1 MKQQLALMALLVDDY
16 DVAIQYYTKL
26 LHFVLKEDT
35 VLSSDKRWV
44 VVAPPG
50 SEGAALLLAK
60 ASTEEQK
67 KQVGNQSG
75 GRVFLFLHTDDIE
88 RDYQNLLQHK
98 IEIVREKTIERWGT
112 VLVFKDK
119 YGNLWDLIEP
129 NNKYKSD

>member
-16 DVAIQYYTKL
+16 DRAIKYYTTQ

-35 VLSSDKRWV
+35 VLSPDKRWV

-50 SEGAALLLAK
+50 SDGAALLLAK

-67 KQVGNQSG
+67 KHIGNQSG

-88 RDYQNLLQHK
+88 RDYQNLLK
-98 IEIVREKTIERWGT
+98 NKVEIIREKTKEEWGT
-112 VLVFKDK
+112 VLVFKDA

-129 NNKYKSD
+129 QRKLNS